1 MAMRRT
7 LPYLFVVMLLLQT
20 FANLAIP
27 NVVATS
33 GRGGNA
39 DDFFVT
45 EITVSNVTAVNTWV
59 QPDGSTVSYIAE
71 GDEVDVSVEVKRGGG
86 ALQGSSATVLLE
98 MVHPIG
104 FVMNSSTWVTTSM
117 LGGQSYTDS
126 YTWKATIAHS
136 ILNVT
141 SNELSGGII
150 IRATVTNQ
158 YDDRNENDMME
169 SQLPVAISQDP
180 MEAEGDPRD
189 SSSIPPVGKITFF
202 GGEYPPEGGEATGIG
217 IWQKDTS
224 GNAAIGDANWRH
236 ANEGGQ
242 YPSGTHSR
250 LIYAF
255 KSTTTQCG
263 SGAFLDGKL
272 SEAHLQIMCHKQLIS
287 AAYISTQMHVQ
298 TWGVLGAG
306 DHVALELWRGNGAP
320 SSTLSHNF
328 TEHIPGTSQDQWTN
342 ISWDPTDILGGH
354 SWSYGILFHSDSS
367 GAASGMHVDD
377 FVMFGISKVSEF
389 TLDIDCDNPTGG
401 YSTPPN
407 SLVPIHCAVTNNGHM
422 SASVRLQSNISNDSW
437 MNPSNPAIRI
447 DSDHPTQHGFDVMLP
462 TIPGG
467 NTSEMWINLSIP
479 AGADVQ
485 QQVWQVWWE
494 DAAGTQLGEL
504 GRITSDI
511 AITEQYGVHLSST
524 APLVADTLIPGETGE
539 IPFKLLNSGNRE
551 AGLTVTSSFQGEDWV
566 AFVTDINRSIVQM
579 PIPLEKGEQ
588 IELLLNVTA
597 PDRASP
603 GETPFTLRAVCPT
616 CGQALFGTDV
626 ISKKIDVPVLR
637 NVELVPDT
645 LEIVALANGHSQIV
659 YIDVLN
665 LGNDDEEYSLTL
677 VESNWR
683 LEAYLSA
690 NETPVLDAWDGET
703 SIALNLPMPVGLMPG
718 LYTARITATSHDD
731 ATINEQITINIDVI
745 DTAAVNV
752 SDEFTDQSYQ
762 PGDPVEQSMR
772 FEVRNDGN
780 NADRFVMSLDIP
792 EGMNAHFNQLLDN
805 MTPLLEPQAS
815 HNVTVTFTFDNET
828 AGQIH
833 LKVIATSVNDDTVSN
848 YGRCRFSVGPQNW
861 LRIIAN
867 EPILIDKGGE
877 YEVVVRVRNQYTEGQ
892 SVSMSVEQGGTNRW
906 YSADPSST
914 DREFWLGL
922 EAEREVTII
931 FTIEESSLTNLEDDF
946 LVTYVTVWAKSNTV
960 PDAASLQLEVNLQKT
975 SVTEALEESAS
986 DGTDYDWVGIATWV
1000 IGSLLII
1007 MLFGI
1012 LIVVLNGG
1020 EEEEEQVWGE
1030 DGYEDSISAT
1040 YGAVAA
1046 APTIGASGAVETTK
1060 SIPDLSPPSGPA
1072 PQPVIS
1078 DMPPIPVGGLPEGWT
1093 LDQWK
1098 HYGQQWLDNQN

>member
-1 MAMRRT
+1 
-7 LPYLFVVMLLLQT
+7 MLLLQT
-20 FANLAIP
+20 FANIAIP
-27 NVVATS
+27 NAAATS
-33 GRGGNA
+33 GRGGST

-45 EITVSNVTAVNTWV
+45 EIVVSNASAVNTWV

-71 GDEVDVSVEVKRGGG
+71 GDEVDISVEVKRGGS
-86 ALQGSSATVLLE
+86 ALQGSNATVLLE

-104 FVMNSSTWVTTSM
+104 FVMNSTTWATTSM

-126 YTWKATIAHS
+126 YSWKATVAHS

-158 YDDRNENDMME
+158 YDDRNDNDVLE
-169 SQLPVAISQDP
+169 SQLPVAVSQDP
-180 MEAEGDPRD
+180 MEAEGDPND
-189 SSSIPPVGKITFF
+189 SSAVAPVGMTTFF
-202 GGEYPPEGGEATGIG
+202 GGEYPPEGGEATGTG

-224 GNAAIGDANWRH
+224 GNAANGDAHWRH
-236 ANEGGQ
+236 ANEGGD

-255 KSTTTQCG
+255 KSASTQCG
-263 SGAFLDGKL
+263 NGAFLDGKL
-272 SEAHLQIMCHKQLIS
+272 SEAYWQYMCHKQLIS
-287 AAYISTQMHVQ
+287 AAYISVQMHVQ

-306 DHVALELWRGNGAP
+306 DHVALELWRDNGAP
-320 SSTLSHNF
+320 SSTISHNF
-328 TEHIPGTSQDQWTN
+328 TEHTPGTSQDQWTN
-342 ISWDPTDILGGH
+342 ISWDPTELLGGH
-354 SWSYGILFHSDSS
+354 TWSYGILFHSDTS
-367 GAASGMHVDD
+367 GAAAGMHVDD
-377 FVMFGISKVSEF
+377 FVMFGISKVAEY
-389 TLDIDCDNPTGG
+389 TLDIDCDNPTSG
-401 YSTPPN
+401 YTSTPN
-407 SLVPIHCAVTNNGHM
+407 SNIPLHCFVKNNGYM
-422 SASVRLQSNISNDSW
+422 PASVRLQSNVSNESW
-437 MNPSNPAIRI
+437 MNPFPLITFDSPGYNLQGGANILLPVIPA
-447 DSDHPTQHGFDVMLP
+447 
-462 TIPGG
+462 G
-467 NTSEMWINLSIP
+467 NITELWINLSIP

-485 QQVWQVWWE
+485 QQVWEVWWE

-504 GRITSDI
+504 GRITSDV

-524 APLVADTLIPGETGE
+524 APLIAETLHPGETGE
-539 IPFKLLNSGNRE
+539 IPFRLLNSGNRE
-551 AGLTVTSSFQGEDWV
+551 AGLTITSNFQGENWIS
-566 AFVTDINRSIVQM
+566 FVTDLNGSVVQM
-579 PIPLEKGEQ
+579 PIPLDKGEQ

-597 PDRASP
+597 PDDASP
-603 GETPFTLRAVCPT
+603 EEMPFTLRAVCPT

-626 ISKKIDVPVLR
+626 ISKKINVPILR
-637 NVELVPDT
+637 DIELIPDT
-645 LEIVALANGHSQIV
+645 LEIVAPANGQSQIV

-665 LGNDDEEYSLTL
+665 LGNDDEQYSLTL

-718 LYTARITATSHDD
+718 LYTARVTATSLDD
-731 ATINEQITINIDVI
+731 ATLNEQITINIDVI

-752 SDEFTDQSYQ
+752 SDEFTDQSYV

-780 NADRFVMSLDIP
+780 QADRFVMSLDIP
-792 EGMNAHFNQLLDN
+792 EGMNAHFDQLLDN
-805 MTPLLEPQAS
+805 MTPILEPQAS
-815 HNVTVTFTFDNET
+815 HNVTVTFTFGNDT
-828 AGQIH
+828 APQVH
-833 LKVIATSVNDDTVSN
+833 LKVIATSVNDDTVSSF
-848 YGRCRFSVGPQNW
+848 GKCRFSVGSQNW
-861 LRIIAN
+861 LRIISN

-931 FTIEESSLTNLEDDF
+931 FTIEESSLTNLDEDF
-946 LVTYVTVWAKSNTV
+946 LVTYVTVIAKSNTV

-986 DGTDYDWVGIATWV
+986 DVDDVDWIGIATWV
-1000 IGSLLII
+1000 VGSILII
-1007 MLFGI
+1007 SLFGI

-1020 EEEEEQVWGE
+1020 EEEEEQVWDE

-1046 APTIGASGAVETTK
+1046 APTIGASGAVETSKT
-1060 SIPDLSPPSGPA
+1060 IPDISPPSGPA
-1072 PQPVIS
+1072 PQPVVS
-1078 DMPPIPVGGLPEGWT
+1078 DMPPLPSGGLPEGWT